1 MLHAF
6 LKMAWNEFKLFVRQ
20 PVGFFFTFAFPV
32 IVLLIFGSI
41 FGNEPVEDFGNKGTV
56 DVSVPGYIGMII
68 GTIGLLGLPVSL
80 ATYREQGV
88 LRRFRA
94 TPLHPTVL
102 LAAQVFVNLVML
114 FVGIGLLLLT
124 GRIIYHLQFPDNIF
138 PIILAI
144 LLGGASFFAVGFVL
158 AGLLSTPR
166 TAQAV
171 GMAIFFPMLFL
182 AGGAIPREIFPEGVK
197 KVGEFLPLTH
207 VITLIKDLWFGK
219 GWNTL
224 SLAVLIGLL
233 VISVVISSL
242 TFRWE

>member
-1 MLHAF
+1 MRAF

-41 FGNEPVEDFGNKGTV
+41 FGNEPVEDFGGRGTV
-56 DVSVPGYIGMII
+56 DVSVPGYIGMIV
-68 GTIGLLGLPVSL
+68 GTIGMLGLPVSL

-94 TPLHPTVL
+94 TPLQPSVV
-102 LAAQVFVNLVML
+102 LAAQVLVNLFML
-114 FVGIGLLLLT
+114 FVGIILLVLA
-124 GRIIYHLQFPDNIF
+124 GRIVYNLQLPTQIL

-144 LLGGASFFAVGFVL
+144 LLGGASFFALGFVL
-158 AGLLSTPR
+158 AGLVSTPR

-171 GMAIFFPMLFL
+171 GMGIFFPMLFL

-207 VITLIKDLWFGK
+207 VITLIKDLWFGR
-219 GWNTL
+219 GWNGV
-224 SLAVLIGLL
+224 SLAVLVGLL
-233 VISVVISSL
+233 VVSVAISTV